1 MVTKNMGKLIDKL
14 WNWGHLEGSHN
25 KITGMNCSMSP
36 CHYAVEYGI
45 KNAFIVSYGG
55 NIQPPFDDIAGSMTC
70 LDNIIWSVI
79 GYASTPEPDSEL
91 ANTEDILNVLPV
103 APNIV
108 GGVVDDFFSSA
119 KRVKRFTPDVL
130 KKIKKKLN
138 DKGLKFW
145 CVLYNNQ
152 LTDELEKYRDCF
164 DGITFWIWSCRDIVN
179 MDEYLKKL
187 FYYTKDIPVMCGVYV
202 WDYSVDGGQEMD
214 SVLFEK
220 QLSKYFDMLISK
232 KIEGVIVCSSTLG
245 DAKLETNEILKKY
258 IEKYKDIEI
267 A

>member
-1 MVTKNMGKLIDKL
+1 MGKLIDKL

-36 CHYAVEYGI
+36 CRYAVEYGI

-79 GYASTPEPDSEL
+79 GDASTPEPDSEL

-187 FYYTKDIPVMCGVYV
+187 FYYTKEVPVMCGVYV

-258 IEKYKDIEI
+258 IEKYKDVEI
-267 A
+267 G